1 MSWSSFTTGENSYYL
16 LVMEEGLRAMP
27 TRSCIILESM
37 VGVKK
42 ELFADHFLLTIA
54 ISVRDVLDV
63 TC

>member
-1 MSWSSFTTGENSYYL
+1 
-16 LVMEEGLRAMP
+16 MP

-42 ELFADHFLLTIA
+42 ELFADHFLLTIV

>member
-42 ELFADHFLLTIA
+42 ELFADHFLLTIV